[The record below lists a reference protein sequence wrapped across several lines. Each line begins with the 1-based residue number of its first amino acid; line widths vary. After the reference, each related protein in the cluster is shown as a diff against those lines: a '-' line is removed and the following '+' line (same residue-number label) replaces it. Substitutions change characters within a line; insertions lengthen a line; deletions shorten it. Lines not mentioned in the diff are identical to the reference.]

1 MDCVSTWRFNI
12 KIKEDG
18 DVMSANEE
26 RLQKVIA
33 QSGLTS
39 RRKAEQLIT
48 DGRVKVNHE
57 IVTKLGTKVSPKDEV
72 AVDGV
77 PLDKE
82 QHVYH
87 VLYKPREYISSVS
100 DDKGRDTVIDLM
112 DDVVERIF
120 PIGRLDYHTSGILLL
135 TNDGDFA
142 NILMHPKYELEKVYI
157 VKIKGTSSKEKL
169 RKLLKGVTDEG
180 ELLKAINIRL
190 KSADRKAQ
198 TAIVEVT
205 LHEGKNRHIRRMMDQ
220 LGHPVLKIKREKYG
234 PITLH
239 GLRPGQSRPL
249 TRQEIH
255 QLKSFSNTNVK
266 E

>member
-1 MDCVSTWRFNI
+1 MI
-12 KIKEDG
+12 KGYG
-18 DVMSANEE
+18 DDMSDNQE

-39 RRKAEQLIT
+39 RRKAEQLIVG
-48 DGRVKVNHE
+48 GRVTVNQVV
-57 IVTKLGTKVSPKDEV
+57 VTELGTKVSSKDEV

-77 PLDKE
+77 PLNKE
-82 QHVYH
+82 QKVYH

-112 DDVVERIF
+112 QDVSERIF
-120 PIGRLDYHTSGILLL
+120 PIGRLDYHTSGIILL

-142 NILMHPKYELEKVYI
+142 NVLMHPKYELEKVYI
-157 VKIKGTSSKEKL
+157 VKIKGTPKKEKL

-180 ELLKAINIRL
+180 ELLKAIQVKL
-190 KSADRKAQ
+190 KSADRKKQ
-198 TAIVEVT
+198 NSIVEVT
-205 LHEGKNRHIRRMMDQ
+205 LHEGKNRHIRRMMEQ

-234 PITLH
+234 PITLQ
-239 GLRPGQSRPL
+239 GLQPGQSRAL

-255 QLKSFSNTNVK
+255 QLKSLSNKNVR